1 MRIEK
6 SLYFGILALMLMLP
20 AAAAFGVSTPYWK
33 ENPLIMQ
40 PGETKEVSLNLQ
52 NMVGNED
59 LNVRVDLLAGQEIAK
74 ITDVSMIYPVRMG
87 TADTY
92 VHMTISVPKNATI
105 GTKYTLTT
113 SFATVASG
121 QSSGVKIGTGMEKS
135 FDVIVGEIKENPSPV
150 SNTAIA
156 AIVAIIII
164 MAIILLAKKKRK

>member
-6 SLYFGILALMLMLP
+6 SLYLGILALMLILP
-20 AAAAFGVSTPYWK
+20 VAAAFGVSTPYWK

-52 NMVGNED
+52 NMVGSED
-59 LNVRVDLLAGQEIAK
+59 LNVQVDLLAGQEIAK
-74 ITDVSMIYPVRMG
+74 ITDVSTVYPVKIG

-113 SFATVASG
+113 SFTTVDSG
-121 QSSGVKIGTGMEKS
+121 QSAGVKMGTGMEKS
-135 FDVIVGEIKENPSPV
+135 FDVIVGEVKEGTPSPI
-150 SNTAIA
+150 STTAM
-156 AIVAIIII
+156 AIIIALI
-164 MAIILLAKKKRK
+164 IIVAIILLAKKKK